1 MPGPGCRVTVR
12 FKLIALIYGS
22 IISSLSKSGI
32 DAGNLRGPASRG
44 KVAILLGMPTFLY
57 LRSPNDNKAFLIL
70 LTIGLD
76 RLLTGERVGV
86 GLDGDRRSDTIAL
99 MND

>member
-1 MPGPGCRVTVR
+1 M
-12 FKLIALIYGS
+12 
-22 IISSLSKSGI
+22 
-32 DAGNLRGPASRG
+32 
-44 KVAILLGMPTFLY
+44 AILLGMATFLY

-86 GLDGDRRSDTIAL
+86 GLEGDRRSDTIAL
-99 MND
+99 MNG